1 MEFHPIPQPEEV
13 SEREKQD
20 AMGAYLMMFAT
31 TALGLPLPIVN
42 MSASVVYFFVNKSKG
57 RFVQFHSL
65 QSMYSQIPVSLLNSY
80 LIVWAVYI
88 FANDAAFTNVF
99 WGLLITAGIFNL
111 FYFIFSIIG
120 AVKAYH
126 GRFYYFLFFG
136 KIAYIQAYKIK
147 NETEVKQ
154 QQMNMPPKM

>member
-1 MEFHPIPQPEEV
+1 MEFYPIPQPEEV

-42 MSASVVYFFVNKSKG
+42 MIASVVYFFVNKSKG

-136 KIAYIQAYKIK
+136 KLAYIQAYQIK
-147 NETEVKQ
+147 NSEKVKE